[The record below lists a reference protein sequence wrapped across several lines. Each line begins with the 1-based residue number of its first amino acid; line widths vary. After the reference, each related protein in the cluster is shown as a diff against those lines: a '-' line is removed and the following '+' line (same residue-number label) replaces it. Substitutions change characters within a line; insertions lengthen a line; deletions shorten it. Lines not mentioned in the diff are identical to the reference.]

1 MHHGSYRD
9 RKEKKKRREKT
20 RRWLLASLSIQEM
33 DRAFE
38 LLLVRHMPTVTW
50 TACGRWERRS
60 TRVERGAPA
69 HPRPFT
75 PFVLGPGTRWRG
87 RRPLGLAW
95 HSLRSARTGRW
106 PLHLPGAHERRATG
120 LPSALSAA
128 PFLSISLCHSCGA
141 GPGLVDVRV
150 SIGRAGVRV
159 DPHEETHTTSVFSRA
174 QTCARQEGATGQVYI
189 FQLVRPHRSNQS
201 SWEHRFRKQ
210 RIRKKKKNLRIQEK
224 HANEIC
230 MLAME
235 AFSMGGW
242 KHLSSRA

>member
-1 MHHGSYRD
+1 MRTM
-9 RKEKKKRREKT
+9 RKKKYESREGRARAPKAVYPVCSRSGNT
-20 RRWLLASLSIQEM
+20 MKRQASPWLGM
-33 DRAFE
+33 AF
-38 LLLVRHMPTVTW
+38 
-50 TACGRWERRS
+50 TAVCADWA
-60 TRVERGAPA
+60 VAA
-69 HPRPFT
+69 
-75 PFVLGPGTRWRG
+75 
-87 RRPLGLAW
+87 A
-95 HSLRSARTGRW
+95 SARS
-106 PLHLPGAHERRATG
+106 PRATG

-210 RIRKKKKNLRIQEK
+210 RIRKKKKNPRIQEK